1 MKKHL
6 YLLLLAVITCQ
17 FSFAQSTEEPPSE
30 SYDKNV
36 FKVNLTGLPLRNFGF
51 QYERM
56 LSRKSSFNLGLRF
69 MPKGS
74 IPMLSSFETTIDDP
88 TAYSTL
94 SAASI
99 NGFAIT
105 PEFRVYLGKKGGPRG
120 FYLAPFARYTTF
132 DASLPT
138 VEFTYEVTENNQTF
152 TETRTIDMSGS
163 LSGITGGL
171 MLGSQW
177 RLGKSVYLDWWIIG
191 GSFGKSSGELIG
203 VSQLSVDEQDGL
215 REELQT
221 LDIPFVDYTV
231 EVNSSGAKLN
241 FDGPFASLRGGLSLG
256 IKF

>member
-1 MKKHL
+1 MKKIF
-6 YLLLLAVITCQ
+6 YLLLLAFSSSQ
-17 FSFAQSTEEPPSE
+17 FSFAQLMDNQADF

-36 FKVNLTGLPLRNFGF
+36 FKVNLTGLPFRNFGF

-56 LSRKSSFNLGLRF
+56 LSRKSSFNLGIRY
-69 MPKGS
+69 MPNGS
-74 IPMLSSFETTIDDP
+74 IPMLSMLETTINDA

-94 SAASI
+94 SAAAL

-132 DASLPT
+132 NASLPT
-138 VEFTYEVTENNQTF
+138 VEFTYESTENDQTF
-152 TETRTIDMSGS
+152 IKTRTIDMSGS
-163 LSGITGGL
+163 LSGVTGGL

-177 RLGKSVYLDWWIIG
+177 RLGRSIYLDWWIIG
-191 GSFGKSSGELIG
+191 ASFGKSSGELIG
-203 VSQLSVDEQDGL
+203 LSQLDVDEQDGL
-215 REELQT
+215 REELLN
-221 LDIPFVDYTV
+221 LDLPFVDYTV
-231 EVNSSGAKLN
+231 DVTSSGAKIN